1 MVVRED
7 DRGGLMDDKYWAGY
21 VDALHMACV
30 MLGVYLDGS
39 VWQSDHVTGVLKRM
53 ISDAETN
60 KGRHE

>member
-1 MVVRED
+1 
-7 DRGGLMDDKYWAGY
+7 MDDKYWAGY

-39 VWQSDHVTGVLKRM
+39 VWQSDHVTGVLQRM

>member
-1 MVVRED
+1 
-7 DRGGLMDDKYWAGY
+7 
-21 VDALHMACV
+21 V

-39 VWQSDHVTGVLKRM
+39 VWQSDHVTGVLQRM